1 MGVIQRQGLK
11 YTVLNFIGLAIGT
24 ASTLLVY
31 SRTEVVE
38 TYGLAQYLLSLCVL
52 SFPLLSLSAHAIG
65 VRFFPHF
72 QDLPRGREVFFGLVV
87 LLPLVGWLL
96 WALPA
101 MLWWPWLQQRAGLS
115 GARLWL
121 AFPLTL
127 FYSLSLTLTYY
138 ASNRQR
144 IVVPSLLFEVSLK
157 VVLPLLMIALWQGWL
172 SQQAVLALLVGHFAA
187 VSVALFFYLKKLG
200 ERLLWP
206 RWVEWPVPLRRE
218 MLSYGAFGIAS
229 GLALLLATKADTFLV
244 GSLTDMRRT
253 GIYAIALNIAVA
265 MDIPLKGLLT
275 VSIPIMSQHLAQDNR
290 PALRALYD
298 SVSVHLLAAGL
309 FLFGCIVVVAE
320 DLYRIMPNS
329 AEVSE
334 GKRVLFLLCA
344 AKLVETAMSL
354 NGPMV
359 YYSQY
364 YRYSLASLTMLAV
377 ANVTFS
383 LWLIPLL
390 GIAGAALAALLTA
403 IAYQAIGAVL
413 VWLKF
418 GLQPF
423 SRKTLLLTL
432 FAAAAIVLA
441 AMLPHTGYT
450 LANIVVRAGVFSLVF
465 GGLTLGAGVSSEM
478 AQAVRHFME
487 KIGAFRR
494 EKPTVSN
501 DANSGDKDAGGPS

>member
-24 ASTLLVY
+24 VSTLSVY
-31 SRTEVVE
+31 SRAEVVE
-38 TYGLAQYLLSLCVL
+38 TYGLVQYLLSLCVL
-52 SFPLLSLSAHAIG
+52 SFPLLSLSAHAVG

-72 QDLPRGREVFFGLVV
+72 QHLPRGREVFLGLVV
-87 LLPLVGWLL
+87 LMPIVGWLVWSL
-96 WALPA
+96 LAA
-101 MLWWPWLQQRAGLS
+101 LWWPWLQGRMGLS
-115 GARLWL
+115 DTLMWL

-144 IVVPSLLFEVSLK
+144 IVVPSLLFEVALK
-157 VVLPLLMIALWQGWL
+157 LALPLLMIALWQGWL
-172 SQQAVLALLVGHFAA
+172 SQQAVLTLLVGHFAA
-187 VSVALFFYLKKLG
+187 VSVALFFYLRKLG
-200 ERLLWP
+200 ERLTWP
-206 RWVEWPVPLRRE
+206 RWSEWPASLRNS

-229 GLALLLATKADTFLV
+229 GLALLLATKADTFWV

-253 GIYAIALNIAVA
+253 GVYAIALNIAVA

-275 VSIPIMSQHLAQDNR
+275 VSIPIMSQHLAEDNQ
-290 PALRALYD
+290 PALRALYR

-309 FLFGCIVVVAE
+309 FLFGCIAVAAD

-329 AEVSE
+329 TEVSE
-334 GKRVLFLLCA
+334 GKQVLFLLCT
-344 AKLVETAMSL
+344 AKLIETAMSL

-364 YRYSLASLTMLAV
+364 YRYSLVSLAV
-377 ANVTFS
+377 LAASNAAFS

-403 IAYQAIGAVL
+403 LAYQAIGAVL

-423 SRKTLLLTL
+423 SGRTLQLLSL
-432 FAAAAIVLA
+432 AAAAIALA
-441 AMLPHTGYT
+441 WGIPDVGHPLV
-450 LANIVVRAGVFSLVF
+450 NIAVRAGVFSIVF
-465 GGLTLGAGVSSEM
+465 GGLMLWLGVSPEM
-478 AQAVRHFME
+478 TDTARAFAQR
-487 KIGAFRR
+487 IGLLKLRR
-494 EKPTVSN
+494 GKP
-501 DANSGDKDAGGPS
+501 ARGAKGR